1 MKTTRAV
8 SFILEILPEI
18 KRYHSRKSEHYSIL
32 TEIVG
37 REISEFFSQGATCEG
52 LLGSLGEIQMPYF
65 EMGEINS
72 THLFGLDELIL
83 FSFYKKNMNRYK
95 KVADLGANIGLHS
108 IILSNSGFEVTS
120 FEPDPIHFDQ
130 LIKNIEINCREN
142 KPQCVQKAVSTNTNS
157 IEFVRVLGNTTGSHI
172 AGAKEN
178 PYGELERF
186 KVECENFKTIL
197 EANDLIKID
206 IEGHEASV
214 ICETSADE
222 WMNTDAVVE
231 IGTENN
237 AKLIYNHF
245 KNSNINLFVQSK
257 NWEKAETIDEMPNS
271 YKEGSLFISSKNS
284 MPW

>member
-1 MKTTRAV
+1 MNTIRAI

-18 KRYHSRKSEHYSIL
+18 KRFHSRKSEHYSIL
-32 TEIVG
+32 ADIVG
-37 REISEFFSQGATCEG
+37 KEISIFFSQGAACEG
-52 LLGSLGEIQMPYF
+52 RLGSLGEIRMPYF
-65 EMGEINS
+65 KMGEINS

-83 FSFYKKNMNRYK
+83 FSFYKQNINRYK

-120 FEPDPIHFDQ
+120 FEPDPIHFEE
-130 LIKNIEINCREN
+130 LIRNVNINCRKN
-142 KPQCVQKAVSTNTNS
+142 KPRCVQKAVSTNTNS
-157 IEFVRVLGNTTGSHI
+157 TEFVRVLGNTTGSHI
-172 AGAKEN
+172 SGAKKN

-245 KNSNINLFVQSK
+245 KDTDINLFVQSK
-257 NWEKAETIDEMPNS
+257 NWDKVDTIDDMPNS
-271 YKEGSLFISSKNS
+271 YKDGSLFISSKKS

>member
-1 MKTTRAV
+1 MNTIRAI

-18 KRYHSRKSEHYSIL
+18 KRFHSRKSEHYSIL
-32 TEIVG
+32 ADIVG
-37 REISEFFSQGATCEG
+37 KEISIFFSQGAACEG
-52 LLGSLGEIQMPYF
+52 RLGSLGEIRMPYF
-65 EMGEINS
+65 KMGEINS

-83 FSFYKKNMNRYK
+83 FSFYKQNINRYK

-120 FEPDPIHFDQ
+120 FEPDPIHFEE
-130 LIKNIEINCREN
+130 LIRNVNINCRKN
-142 KPQCVQKAVSTNTNS
+142 KPRCVQKAVSTNTNS
-157 IEFVRVLGNTTGSHI
+157 TEFVRVLEIQPVATFLEQ
-172 AGAKEN
+172 KN

-245 KNSNINLFVQSK
+245 KDTDINLFVQSK
-257 NWEKAETIDEMPNS
+257 NWDKVDTIDDMPNS
-271 YKEGSLFISSKNS
+271 YKDGSLFISSKKS

>member
-1 MKTTRAV
+1 MKTTRAI

-18 KRYHSRKSEHYSIL
+18 KRFHSRKSEHYSIL
-32 TEIVG
+32 ADIVG
-37 REISEFFSQGATCEG
+37 KEISIFFSQGAACEG
-52 LLGSLGEIQMPYF
+52 RLGSLGEIRMPYF
-65 EMGEINS
+65 KMGEINS

-83 FSFYKKNMNRYK
+83 FSFYKQNINRYK

-120 FEPDPIHFDQ
+120 FEPDPIHFEE
-130 LIKNIEINCREN
+130 LIRNVNINCRKN
-142 KPQCVQKAVSTNTNS
+142 KPRCVQKAVSTNTNS
-157 IEFVRVLGNTTGSHI
+157 TEFVRVLGNTTGSHI
-172 AGAKEN
+172 SGAKKN

-245 KNSNINLFVQSK
+245 KDTDINLFVQSK
-257 NWEKAETIDEMPNS
+257 NWDKVDTIDDMPNS
-271 YKEGSLFISSKNS
+271 YKDGSLFISSKKS